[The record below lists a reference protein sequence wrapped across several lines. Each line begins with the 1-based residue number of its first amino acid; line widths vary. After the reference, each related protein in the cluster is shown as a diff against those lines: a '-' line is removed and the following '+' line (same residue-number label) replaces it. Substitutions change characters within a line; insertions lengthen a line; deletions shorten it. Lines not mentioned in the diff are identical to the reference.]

1 MGYTNFTV
9 SKLEN
14 IIEKYQPKT
23 VVDLG
28 AQNMYNQPVLP
39 APYAKDWYISQG
51 IEYTAIDLSGENNS
65 AILDLAIPFD
75 LSQKTKFDL
84 VVDAGTTEHVGIEGK
99 HSPEAFYNA
108 CKNRFDLCRVGGI
121 IYCENPKTGNWPGH
135 GFNYVSQEFYKAL
148 AQNHDVEI
156 LELGE
161 HAAMGNVT
169 DGWNVYCI
177 MQKTGAEFMTLKTFE
192 SLELHTS

>member
-121 IYCENPKTGNWPGH
+121 IYCENPKTGNWPNH
-135 GFNYVSQEFYKAL
+135 GFNFVTEEFYKSL
-148 AQNHDVEI
+148 EEKCNVSVLEI
-156 LELGE
+156 GE
-161 HAAMGNVT
+161 HAAMGNIT

-177 MQKTGAEFMTLKTFE
+177 MQKNGNDFISFEEFVKLSFKTE
-192 SLELHTS
+192 